1 MRVTQPAAI
10 CASSPT
16 FVSVMHQREKTLDER
31 ACLEEEEEEKG
42 RNICKYTGWLGS
54 GLEGGAIQ

>member
-16 FVSVMHQREKTLDER
+16 FVSVMHQREKMLDER
-31 ACLEEEEEEKG
+31 ACLEEEEENG

-54 GLEGGAIQ
+54 GLEGAIQ

>member
-16 FVSVMHQREKTLDER
+16 FVCVMHQREEMLDER
-31 ACLEEEEEEKG
+31 ACLEEEEEEEEEEE
-42 RNICKYTGWLGS
+42 RFNNL
-54 GLEGGAIQ
+54 